1 MFTLSI
7 SQLAAKLFLENAG
20 PRSSELL
27 YVSRIDGFKFR
38 LLKTETTSLLFADR
52 MYGNGRARIMVN
64 SNADPKCQRIFLVL
78 ARRVL
83 QLNSLNIRQY

>member
-27 YVSRIDGFKFR
+27 YVSQIDGFKFR
-38 LLKTETTSLLFADR
+38 LLKTETTSLYLLIAC
-52 MYGNGRARIMVN
+52 MEMEEQELWLIPMQIQNARE
-64 SNADPKCQRIFLVL
+64 FF
-78 ARRVL
+78 
-83 QLNSLNIRQY
+83 